1 MLWMLCV
8 LRGKKQLLLLCYKEL
23 KKILMKEIY
32 NQLKK
37 KKKPLFGLPDSVNLN
52 RAVNH

>member
-37 KKKPLFGLPDSVNLN
+37 KKKAIIWPSWLSKPKQSS
-52 RAVNH
+52 